1 MNAPRTE
8 TIIRKR
14 GEIRDHALYE
24 LARELEDRNLQING
38 LLREYLAL
46 SSIDGRAERQPLR
59 AKLSALANGAYQ
71 PTPSGGASKPK
82 ESPNEN

>member
-24 LARELEDRNLQING
+24 LARELEDENAHIKTT
-38 LLREYLAL
+38 LREYLAL
-46 SSIDGRAERQPLR
+46 SSIDGREERQPLR
-59 AKLSALANGAYQ
+59 EKLKALCG
-71 PTPSGGASKPK
+71 
-82 ESPNEN
+82 